1 MHIQLSDNMYSCVA
15 GQVLNG
21 FIHVNL
27 VQPMFPSTGLVLTLK
42 GNERSFFRKT
52 HSSGTGE
59 NRRTETRTHVGFYPI
74 IDGTFPV
81 YPNQTLPPGQYSFP
95 FCISLPSWLPASM
108 AVAQYREWA
117 RLSVEYRLVAQ
128 FIPTEKMN
136 WADDSCNISSF
147 HAIVPLYIT
156 RPQLQNAVA
165 LVDKAEKFDE
175 MIGVCCCKTPC
186 TASVFF

>member
-1 MHIQLSDNMYSCVA
+1 
-15 GQVLNG
+15 
-21 FIHVNL
+21 
-27 VQPMFPSTGLVLTLK
+27 MFPSTGLVLTLK

-108 AVAQYREWA
+108 AVA
-117 RLSVEYRLVAQ
+117 
-128 FIPTEKMN
+128 
-136 WADDSCNISSF
+136 
-147 HAIVPLYIT
+147 
-156 RPQLQNAVA
+156 
-165 LVDKAEKFDE
+165 
-175 MIGVCCCKTPC
+175 
-186 TASVFF
+186 